1 MLINRVKIFSTIQS
15 NEIKTVSNVGL
26 NPISYENLG
35 NPHSSICCIL
45 NCTSPLSE
53 SKDYKTLTKV
63 FKKLMMNIENIYVIN
78 INNSKS
84 NNFIQFIHEFN
95 FNKIFIFGEDAVMNN
110 LPLQL
115 TKLVPSNF
123 EMLQIILMENL
134 NTLTLSTDE
143 SLKTKC
149 WEAIL
154 NFYKL

>member
-1 MLINRVKIFSTIQS
+1 
-15 NEIKTVSNVGL
+15 
-26 NPISYENLG
+26 
-35 NPHSSICCIL
+35 
-45 NCTSPLSE
+45 
-53 SKDYKTLTKV
+53 
-63 FKKLMMNIENIYVIN
+63 MMNIENIYVIN

-95 FNKIFIFGEDAVMNN
+95 FNKVFIFGEDAVMNN

-134 NTLTLSTDE
+134 ITLTKSTDE

>member
-15 NEIKTVSNVGL
+15 NEIKPVSNVGL

-35 NPHSSICCIL
+35 NPNSSICCIL

-84 NNFIQFIHEFN
+84 NNFIQLIHEFN
-95 FNKIFIFGEDAVMNN
+95 FNKVFIFGEDAVMNN

-115 TKLVPSNF
+115 TKLAPSNF
-123 EMLQIILMENL
+123 EMLQIILVENL
-134 NTLTLSTDE
+134 NTLTMSTDE
-143 SLKTKC
+143 SLKNKC

>member
-1 MLINRVKIFSTIQS
+1 
-15 NEIKTVSNVGL
+15 
-26 NPISYENLG
+26 
-35 NPHSSICCIL
+35 
-45 NCTSPLSE
+45 
-53 SKDYKTLTKV
+53 
-63 FKKLMMNIENIYVIN
+63 MMNIENIYVIN

-95 FNKIFIFGEDAVMNN
+95 FNKVFIFGEDAVMNN

-134 NTLTLSTDE
+134 NTLTMSTDE

>member
-1 MLINRVKIFSTIQS
+1 
-15 NEIKTVSNVGL
+15 
-26 NPISYENLG
+26 
-35 NPHSSICCIL
+35 
-45 NCTSPLSE
+45 
-53 SKDYKTLTKV
+53 
-63 FKKLMMNIENIYVIN
+63 MMNIENIYVIN

-95 FNKIFIFGEDAVMNN
+95 FNKVFIFGEDAVMNN

-115 TKLVPSNF
+115 TKLVPSKF

-134 NTLTLSTDE
+134 NTLTMSTDE
-143 SLKTKC
+143 NLKTKC

>member
-1 MLINRVKIFSTIQS
+1 
-15 NEIKTVSNVGL
+15 
-26 NPISYENLG
+26 
-35 NPHSSICCIL
+35 
-45 NCTSPLSE
+45 
-53 SKDYKTLTKV
+53 
-63 FKKLMMNIENIYVIN
+63 MMNIENIYVIN

-84 NNFIQFIHEFN
+84 TNFIQFIHEFN
-95 FNKIFIFGEDAVMNN
+95 FNKVFIFGEDAVMNN